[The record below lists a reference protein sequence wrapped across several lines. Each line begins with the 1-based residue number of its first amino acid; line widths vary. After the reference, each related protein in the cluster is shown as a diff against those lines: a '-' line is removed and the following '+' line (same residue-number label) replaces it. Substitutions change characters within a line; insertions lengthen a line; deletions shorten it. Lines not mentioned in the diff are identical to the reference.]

1 MDIKTLNKTSNPN
14 SGKVVNAGGKSF
26 KLWLEFEETSP
37 WDDME
42 DDFANISVD
51 TLDGRSYGINIWT
64 YKFLERAVRHDRESD
79 QNLNGLYLIPP
90 DLFVRELSRDCIEKT
105 ISDLLESGNLEQILN
120 TSVFGLEFLPPY
132 TSAMDAEESLF
143 EHLQNELAPGLSD
156 VSVFQNESPDLIAWK
171 SDQDSF
177 VLELEDGRIVVV
189 DRVGNLK
196 REKEEFSQFRVYQDK
211 MDFWHKEMRQ
221 EILGFKN

>member
-1 MDIKTLNKTSNPN
+1 
-14 SGKVVNAGGKSF
+14 
-26 KLWLEFEETSP
+26 
-37 WDDME
+37 ME

>member
-1 MDIKTLNKTSNPN
+1 
-14 SGKVVNAGGKSF
+14 
-26 KLWLEFEETSP
+26 
-37 WDDME
+37 ME
-42 DDFANISVD
+42 DDFANIAVD
-51 TLDGRSYGINIWT
+51 TLDGRSYRINVWT
-64 YKFLERAVRHDRESD
+64 YKFLERAVRHDREND

-143 EHLQNELAPGLSD
+143 EYLQKELTPGLSD

-177 VLELEDGRIVVV
+177 VLELEDGRIAVV

-196 REKEEFSQFRVYQDK
+196 REKEEFSQIRVYQDK

-221 EILGFKN
+221 EILGLKKRKRN